1 MRQGVEIISGLPRR
15 EQENGSVLN
24 VETFASCAIA
34 SSTIDMKS
42 HQFATNRHMNRK
54 NLGVMG

>member
-42 HQFATNRHMNRK
+42 HQFATNRHM
-54 NLGVMG
+54 